1 MFLSLCDSVTDRAGT
16 DGTDEIVTSSLSVL
30 DINTSVTWLEETVVD
45 VVVVV
50 TIVVEDVV
58 DDDDVVDVDV
68 EVTQVFQLF
77 SGVAERSR
85 SQGGRGW
92 RLVVAGLL
100 TGWGREQV

>member
-1 MFLSLCDSVTDRAGT
+1 MFLSLCDSVTDRAVT
-16 DGTDEIVTSSLSVL
+16 DGTDEIVTSLLSVL
-30 DINTSVTWLEETVVD
+30 DIITSVTRLEETVVN

-58 DDDDVVDVDV
+58 DLVDDVDDDV
-68 EVTQVFQLF
+68 EVSQVFQLF

-92 RLVVAGLL
+92 RLVVVGLL